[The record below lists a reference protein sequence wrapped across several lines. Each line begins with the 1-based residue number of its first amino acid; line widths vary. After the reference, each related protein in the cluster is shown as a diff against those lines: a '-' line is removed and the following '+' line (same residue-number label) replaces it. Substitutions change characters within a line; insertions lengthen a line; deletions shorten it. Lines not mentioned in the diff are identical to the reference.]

1 MVMIFPELLS
11 DQVGPVNVNAE
22 SFGNGKYCVYGNTA
36 GCCFLKTKILS

>member
-22 SFGNGKYCVYGNTA
+22 SFGKMANIVFMGIVQA
-36 GCCFLKTKILS
+36 VAF